1 MLTNTAR
8 SVSSPEP
15 TSPRT
20 SSTNMFPNEMA
31 IPIQNQNR
39 SPSAFSL
46 NSDIHAPMQSI
57 FSKAPAPSFNQPA
70 APTSKTSMLHV
81 STERDQSDGCIAI
94 PVKHIPIAISPSTSE
109 GLKSPSVLQ
118 NVNKNPFQ
126 LAVSKPNSEH
136 MQMPNLFDDF
146 GAVKDPE
153 TSILSMRKRFEE
165 AKQRMALSMPAR
177 EGGVRPNSFTSMGR
191 SLFDRDS
198 DRMSSSPWGDDPSA
212 FLLEQFRRRNKRRNE
227 IPSAPH
233 PELTPEQKQHISDRS
248 SGMQPGAP
256 LRRMLPGGSVAERVL
271 MFEKS
276 PSAFGLDPVQVRSL
290 PQRKEPTLTGT
301 VITPWR
307 SQIQDQLN
315 KAQVS

>member
-39 SPSAFSL
+39 TPSAFSL

-57 FSKAPAPSFNQPA
+57 FSKAPGSPSFPQPA
-70 APTSKTSMLHV
+70 APASKTSMLHV
-81 STERDQSDGCIAI
+81 ATERDQSDGCIPI

-212 FLLEQFRRRNKRRNE
+212 FLLEQFRR
-227 IPSAPH
+227 
-233 PELTPEQKQHISDRS
+233 
-248 SGMQPGAP
+248 
-256 LRRMLPGGSVAERVL
+256 GSHGDQ
-271 MFEKS
+271 S
-276 PSAFGLDPVQVRSL
+276 NGLCWYL
-290 PQRKEPTLTGT
+290 
-301 VITPWR
+301 
-307 SQIQDQLN
+307 
-315 KAQVS
+315 